1 MEQMLTL
8 YLRKFHSQKCTQSF
22 FFKINFERSVLCKF
36 LIPFDLHDV
45 QWQSVSQLICLSC
58 EQTISLLPDNFP
70 WLQQLLFCEKQWKIT
85 LWPPFLPSQ
94 QFYRPLSS
102 LLSNI
107 SFRSAEC
114 FSTYSILMPNSFY
127 AFDYLSPFF
136 FFFQFFLSFQ
146 GKEENCTTQ
155 QSESTRMYLSPAPSV
170 HSFLAGCKH
179 SLCTHICGADHAVP

>member
-136 FFFQFFLSFQ
+136 FFPFFFVLSR
-146 GKEENCTTQ
+146 KRRKLHDTAIRE
-155 QSESTRMYLSPAPSV
+155 
-170 HSFLAGCKH
+170 H
-179 SLCTHICGADHAVP
+179 